1 MVVTQRYSEEATV
14 ARFIVVI
21 CGRNSISQ
29 LYLRFVYTVKFFMF
43 LVVVASASEM
53 YVKINMPNFESL
65 LRKETFSLVLD

>member
-53 YVKINMPNFESL
+53 YVKINMPNLNRYFEKKL
-65 LRKETFSLVLD
+65 FH